1 MADRP
6 IGGLCICPVFCVYYV
21 YSCKEKKMRL
31 FLALILLFCLLSPG
45 MSEEHFN
52 MLRSSQITGLIP
64 DIDDAYGVTF
74 RDLNND
80 GHPDI
85 YIVCFRNLNRLL
97 INNGGLLPFVD
108 RTIRSGTG
116 GNLMSSGNR
125 NLELGVTVADYDND
139 GWPDIFLAGWGKSQ
153 RLFRNLGDVRFENVT
168 ERLNLFG
175 IADAN
180 HGLWLD
186 ANNDGYLDLYLS
198 DEHQAN
204 RLFINQ
210 KDGTFSERIWTH
222 DFVDNAVSQGVAA
235 ADVDNDG
242 DTDLYVSNWFAPD
255 YLLLNDGNGL
265 FKPLYLNLPTLSDS
279 VSTNSATFADFDNDA
294 DLDLIVAGNNGFIY
308 YYENITRDSL
318 PAFRIRNDL
327 PFRHPGGRIFGVLA
341 ADFNNDG
348 YQDIFITTRG
358 KNRLYLNSP
367 NGFSADYDSD
377 EMDRYSTGAAVADL
391 DNDGD
396 LDLLV
401 ANKDENSQFYLN
413 PSGRYKSVRI
423 RLQGV
428 RSNRDA
434 IGARV
439 YLYSS
444 PDSGRILLGFREQS
458 AGNGYLSGSTE
469 WLFFGMAGHD
479 TAYADIVF
487 PGGKKIEGERVLA
500 GHDYYFMEDG
510 LPVLVMVSALRIFRQ
525 ALSHPQFK
533 LNLFLFLFLMAIVS
547 FYLILGVKRY
557 EWSSGTIA
565 WQLFLWL
572 LFMYGLF
579 FLFRETLLSRLL
591 YISLGASGIAALVSV
606 LFSEHFMRLRRRH
619 ARFREKIHGL
629 ADRLLQYHETR
640 DLFDEIAS
648 ALKGHPDIKAVSFV
662 KMKREGEYCLFYES
676 EGKAVT
682 ARETADLLDEQNRL
696 IRKKKSNGSAEW
708 FLPLRQ
714 NGPQEDY
721 LYLNMENSRNHLNQ
735 EDIKLIQN
743 LLSQAAIALDNI
755 RYVKETAGLV
765 EELTRAKVKK
775 EYVEQLRISN
785 QQLDQKNKELQRL
798 FRELK
803 EKESQLIHSEKMA
816 SLGHL
821 VAGISHELNNPIS
834 FIYANMKIVSE
845 YLDDLEES
853 LQSMGDARRREE
865 MLEVITELRSI
876 ISDSSRGSLAVKEI
890 VQDLK
895 SFSRLDQAE
904 YKEIRPSELIDTCL
918 KMLKTQIGETV
929 QVVKDLAFD
938 DTVMCNPGQL
948 NQVLINLMSNAIQA
962 MSYEGEMRI
971 ETRRSGKDSFEIIIS
986 DSGPGIPE
994 DIRSKIFD
1002 PFFTTKEVDQGTGL
1016 GLSVSHN
1023 IIKKHG
1029 GTIYVEKGPLGGA
1042 SFHVKLPMT
1051 GE

>member
-1 MADRP
+1 
-6 IGGLCICPVFCVYYV
+6 
-21 YSCKEKKMRL
+21 MRL
-31 FLALILLFCLLSPG
+31 FIIALFLFVFTGTAMAKEP
-45 MSEEHFN
+45 FN

-64 DIDDAYGVTF
+64 DIDDAYGVIF
-74 RDLNND
+74 RDVNND

-85 YIVCFRNLNRLL
+85 YLVCFRNLNRLL

-125 NLELGVTVADYDND
+125 NLELGVSVADYDND

-153 RLFRNLGDVRFENVT
+153 RLFHNLGDVRFENVT

-180 HGLWLD
+180 QGLWLD
-186 ANNDGYLDLYLS
+186 ANNDGYLDIYIS

-210 KDGTFSERIWTH
+210 KDGTFSERIWAR

-235 ADVDNDG
+235 ADIDGDG
-242 DTDLYVSNWFAPD
+242 DTDLYVSNWFEPD
-255 YLLLNDGNGL
+255 YMLINDGNGL
-265 FKPLYLNLPTLSDS
+265 FKPLHLNLPTLTDS

-294 DLDLIVAGNNGFIY
+294 DLDLVVAGNNGFIY
-308 YYENITRDSL
+308 YYENMSRDSL
-318 PAFRIRNDL
+318 VLFKVHDDL
-327 PFRHPGGRIFGVLA
+327 PFARPGGRVFGVLA

-348 YQDIFITTRG
+348 YLDVFITTKG
-358 KNRLYLNSP
+358 KNRLYLNSAG
-367 NGFSADYDSD
+367 GFIADYDSD
-377 EMDRYSTGAAVADL
+377 DMDRYSTGAAVADL

-413 PSGRYKSVRI
+413 PSAQNNSVRI

-439 YLYSS
+439 FLYSS
-444 PDSGRILLGFREQS
+444 SDSGRTLLGFREVS

-469 WLFFGMAGHD
+469 WVFFGMAGRD
-479 TAYADIVF
+479 TAYVDIIF
-487 PGGKKIEGERVLA
+487 PGGKKIAGEQVLA
-500 GHDYYFMEDG
+500 GRGYQFMEDG
-510 LPVLVMVSALRIFRQ
+510 WPVLMMVSALRISRQ

-533 LNLFLFLFLMAIVS
+533 LNLFLFLFLMALVS
-547 FYLILGVKRY
+547 LYLILGIKRY

-579 FLFRETLLSRLL
+579 FLFRETALSRLL
-591 YISLGASGIAALVSV
+591 YISLGASAIAALVSV

-619 ARFREKIHGL
+619 ARFREKIHNL
-629 ADRLLQYHETR
+629 ADRLLQYHEAR
-640 DLFDEIAS
+640 DLFREIGS
-648 ALKGHPDIKAVSFV
+648 TLQSHPDIKGVSFL
-662 KMKREGEYCLFYES
+662 KMKREDGYALFTNS
-676 EGKAVT
+676 EEAAVL
-682 ARETADLLDEQNRL
+682 AREPLEQLDEQNRL
-696 IRKKKSNGSAEW
+696 IRKSKSSGHAEW

-714 NGPQEDY
+714 DGVQEDY
-721 LYLNMENSRNHLNQ
+721 LYMLMENSGNHLNQ

-743 LLSQAAIALDNI
+743 LLSQVAIALDNI
-755 RYVKETAGLV
+755 RYVKETAVLV
-765 EELTRAKVKK
+765 EELTRAKVEK
-775 EYVEQLRISN
+775 EYVEQLRVSN

-834 FIYANMKIVSE
+834 FIYANMKIVGE
-845 YLDDLEES
+845 YLDELEES
-853 LQSMGDARRREE
+853 LRKVGDGERRRE
-865 MLEVITELRSI
+865 MLEVISELRSI
-876 ISDSSRGSLAVKEI
+876 VTDSSRGSLAVKEI

-904 YKEIRPSELIDTCL
+904 LKEIHPSELIETCL
-918 KMLKTQIGETV
+918 KMLKTQIGDTVRVET
-929 QVVKDLAFD
+929 DLAFD
-938 DTVMCNPGQL
+938 EPVMCNPGQL

-962 MSYEGEMRI
+962 MSQKGTLKI
-971 ETRRSGKDSFEIIIS
+971 DTRRAGKNSFEIIVS
-986 DSGPGIPE
+986 DSGPGIPVE
-994 DIRSKIFD
+994 IRSKIFD

-1029 GTIYVEKGPLGGA
+1029 GTIYVEDGPLGGA
-1042 SFHVKLPMT
+1042 SFHIKLPVN
-1051 GE
+1051 GENDYV

>member
-1 MADRP
+1 MRQIFLFIVLLTVIGTGMADER
-6 IGGLCICPVFCVYYV
+6 
-21 YSCKEKKMRL
+21 
-31 FLALILLFCLLSPG
+31 
-45 MSEEHFN
+45 FN
-52 MLRSSQITGLIP
+52 MLRSSQVTGLIP
-64 DIDDAYGVTF
+64 DIDDAYGVAF
-74 RDLNND
+74 RDLNSD

-125 NLELGVTVADYDND
+125 NLELGVSVADYDND

-153 RLFRNLGDVRFENVT
+153 HLFHNLGDVRFENAT

-180 HGLWLD
+180 QGLWLD
-186 ANNDGYLDLYLS
+186 ANNDGYLDLYIS
-198 DEHQAN
+198 DEHQTN

-210 KDGTFSERIWTH
+210 KDGTFRERIWTQ

-235 ADVDNDG
+235 ADIDGDG
-242 DTDLYVSNWFAPD
+242 DTDLYVSNWFEPD
-255 YLLLNDGNGL
+255 YLLLNDGSGL
-265 FKPLYLNLPTLSDS
+265 FKPLSLNLPTLTDS

-294 DLDLIVAGNNGFIY
+294 DLDLVVAGNNGSIY
-308 YYENITRDSL
+308 YYENISRDSL
-318 PAFRIRNDL
+318 PVFKVRHDL
-327 PFRHPGGRIFGVLA
+327 PFAHPGGRVFGVLA

-348 YQDIFITTRG
+348 YLDIFITTKG
-358 KNRLYLNSP
+358 KNRLYLNSAR
-367 NGFSADYDSD
+367 GFDPEYDSD

-413 PSGRYKSVRI
+413 PSGRNKSVRI

-428 RSNRDA
+428 RSNRNA

-439 YLYSS
+439 LLYSS
-444 PDSGRILLGFREQS
+444 TDSGRTLLGFREKS
-458 AGNGYLSGSTE
+458 AGNGYLSGSTD
-469 WLFFGMAGHD
+469 WIFFGMGGYD
-479 TAYADIVF
+479 TAYADIIF
-487 PGGKKIEGERVLA
+487 PGGKKIEGELVLA
-500 GHDYYFMEDG
+500 GRRYHFVEDG
-510 LPVLVMVSALRIFRQ
+510 LPVLVMVSALRISRQ
-525 ALSHPQFK
+525 ALSHPRFK

-579 FLFRETLLSRLL
+579 FLFRETALSRLL
-591 YISLGASGIAALVSV
+591 YISLGASAIAALVSV

-619 ARFREKIHGL
+619 ARFREKVHRL
-629 ADRLLQYHETR
+629 ADRLLQYHEAR
-640 DLFDEIAS
+640 DLFDEIS
-648 ALKGHPDIKAVSFV
+648 ATLQSHPDIKAVSFL
-662 KMKREGEYCLFYES
+662 KMKKEGDTCLFTDNES
-676 EGKAVT
+676 HRVL
-682 ARETADLLDEQNRL
+682 AREEDKGLDEQNRL
-696 IRKKKSNGSAEW
+696 IRKNKNSGNAEW

-714 NGPQEDY
+714 DGLQEDY
-721 LYLNMENSRNHLNQ
+721 LYLNMENSRTHLNQ

-743 LLSQAAIALDNI
+743 LLSQVSIALDNI

-775 EYVEQLRISN
+775 EYVEQLRVSN

-845 YLDDLEES
+845 YLDELEDN
-853 LQSMGDARRREE
+853 LQTVDDGDRRRE
-865 MLEVITELRSI
+865 MLEVISELRSI
-876 ISDSSRGSLAVKEI
+876 VADSSRGSLAVKEI

-904 YKEIRPSELIDTCL
+904 YKEIKPSELIDTCL
-918 KMLKTQIGETV
+918 KMLKTQLSDTV
-929 QVVKDLAFD
+929 RVERDLAFD
-938 DTVMCNPGQL
+938 EAVMCNPGQL

-962 MSYEGEMRI
+962 MSQKGVLRI
-971 ETRRSGKDSFEIIIS
+971 ETRRVDKIYFEIIVS
-986 DSGPGIPE
+986 DSGPGIPGE
-994 DIRSKIFD
+994 IRSKIFD
-1002 PFFTTKEVDQGTGL
+1002 PFFTTKDVDQGMGL

-1029 GTIYVEKGPLGGA
+1029 GIIYVETGPLGGA
-1042 SFHVKLPMT
+1042 GFHVKLPVN
-1051 GE
+1051 GESVNV